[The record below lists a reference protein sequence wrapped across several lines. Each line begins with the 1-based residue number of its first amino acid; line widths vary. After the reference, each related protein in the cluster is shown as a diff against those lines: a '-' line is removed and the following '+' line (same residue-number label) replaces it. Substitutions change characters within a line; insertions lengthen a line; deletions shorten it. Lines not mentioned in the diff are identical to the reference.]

1 VSVARRDGASSVAD
15 VAIVALGTLGG
26 AVSQAKAVNRRGHVV
41 GTSRDRQGRSR
52 GFVWTRE
59 RGIVDLEPCA
69 GVNSSANDVN
79 DLEDVVGG
87 GDTGFGAFHAY
98 LLSDGTAL
106 DLGTLGGEESEALAV
121 NGLGQIA
128 GHSRVGGGGGGGK
141 HAFFIPEPGR
151 MVDLGTLGGATSVA
165 HAVNDH
171 GAAVGL
177 AETSTGAPHAFRW
190 MESDGMRDLGTLAA
204 SASMALGINNR
215 GDVVGGS
222 GHAFLWTE
230 GAGFVDLGTLGGH
243 TSCASD
249 VNDAGAIVGVSQT
262 GETDQRGRPLSRAF
276 LRTPDGTM
284 LDLGT
289 LGGAHSAAAAISEPE
304 AGACFIAGHSHDGA
318 GAIRAVVWQV
328 RLG

>member
-1 VSVARRDGASSVAD
+1 MTVARRGGTSTVAD

-26 AVSQAKAVNRRGHVV
+26 AVSQAKAVNRWGHVV

-52 GFVWTRE
+52 GFVWTGE
-59 RGIVDLEPCA
+59 RGMVDLEPCA

-79 DLEDVVGG
+79 DGGDVVGG

-98 LLSDGTAL
+98 LLSEATAL
-106 DLGTLGGEESEALAV
+106 DLGTLGGEESEALAL
-121 NGLGQIA
+121 NRLGQIA

-151 MVDLGTLGGATSVA
+151 MLDLGTLGGGTSVA
-165 HAVNDH
+165 HAVNDR
-171 GAAVGL
+171 GAVVGL
-177 AETSTGAPHAFRW
+177 AETSTGGPHAFRW
-190 MESDGMRDLGTLAA
+190 TEEGGMRDLGTLGA

-230 GAGFVDLGTLGGH
+230 RAGLVDLGTLGGQ

-249 VNDAGAIVGVSQT
+249 VNDGGVIVGMSQT
-262 GETDQRGRPLSRAF
+262 GDTDQRGRPVSHAF

-284 LDLGT
+284 VDLGT
-289 LGGAHSAAAAISEPE
+289 LGGAHSSAAAISEPE
-304 AGACFIAGHSHDGA
+304 AGACFIAGHSHDAA
-318 GAIRAVVWQV
+318 GAIRAVVWKV

>member
-1 VSVARRDGASSVAD
+1 MSVARHGATNTVAG

-41 GTSRDRQGRSR
+41 GTSQDRQGRSR
-52 GFVWTRE
+52 GFVWTPE

-79 DLEDVVGG
+79 DLGDVVGG

-106 DLGTLGGEESEALAV
+106 DLGTLGGDESEALAL
-121 NGLGQIA
+121 NRLGQIA
-128 GHSRVGGGGGGGK
+128 GHSRVGGGGGK
-141 HAFFIPEPGR
+141 RAFFIPEPGR

-165 HAVNDH
+165 HAVNDR
-171 GAAVGL
+171 GAVVGL
-177 AETSTGAPHAFRW
+177 AETSTGGPHAFRW
-190 MESDGMRDLGTLAA
+190 TEKDGMRDLGTLAA

-215 GDVVGGS
+215 GDIVGGS

-230 GAGFVDLGTLGGH
+230 GAGFVDLGTLGGQ

-249 VNDAGAIVGVSQT
+249 VNDAGAIVGISQT
-262 GETDQRGRPLSRAF
+262 GDTDQRGRPLSRAF

-284 LDLGT
+284 VDLGT
-289 LGGAHSAAAAISEPE
+289 LGGAHSSAAAISEPE
-304 AGACFIAGHSHDGA
+304 AGACFIAGHSHDAA
-318 GAIRAVVWQV
+318 GAIRAVVWKV

>member
-1 VSVARRDGASSVAD
+1 MTVAGRGGTSVVAD

-26 AVSQAKAVNRRGHVV
+26 AVSQAKAVNRQGHVV

-52 GFVWTRE
+52 GFLWTLE

-79 DLEDVVGG
+79 DLGDVVGG

-106 DLGTLGGEESEALAV
+106 DLGTLGGEESEALAL
-121 NGLGQIA
+121 NRLGQIA
-128 GHSRVGGGGGGGK
+128 GHSRVGGGGGK

-151 MVDLGTLGGATSVA
+151 MLDLGTLGGGASVA
-165 HAVNDH
+165 HAVNER
-171 GAAVGL
+171 GAVAGL
-177 AETSTGAPHAFRW
+177 AETTTGAPHAFRW
-190 MESDGMRDLGTLAA
+190 TVGDGMLDLGTLAA
-204 SASMALGINNR
+204 SASMALGINDR

-222 GHAFLWTE
+222 GRAFLWTQAT
-230 GAGFVDLGTLGGH
+230 GLVDLGTLGGQ

-262 GETDQRGRPLSRAF
+262 GDTDPRGRPVSHAF

-284 LDLGT
+284 VDLGT
-289 LGGAHSAAAAISEPE
+289 LGGAHSSAAAISEPE
-304 AGACFIAGHSHDGA
+304 AGACFIAGHSHDAA
-318 GAIRAVVWQV
+318 GAIRAVLWKV